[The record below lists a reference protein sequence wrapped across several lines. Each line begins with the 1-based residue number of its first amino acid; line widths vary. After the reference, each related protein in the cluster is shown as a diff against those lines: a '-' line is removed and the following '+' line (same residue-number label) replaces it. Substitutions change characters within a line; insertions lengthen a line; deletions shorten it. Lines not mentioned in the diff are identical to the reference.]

1 MLNAAKSSL
10 TSCCVGFV
18 RDRGA
23 GRLLRGVSLQPP
35 HFKSLATLPNPPP
48 LRLGKFFVIPI
59 LWLVSDQE
67 RMIILSWC
75 DLMYIICLFMQ
86 LRILSDGAERHICS
100 LPYLIMLKS
109 SVFFFHPIFV
119 RKQSLIPYLFQSTQ
133 RWALLYILQASKM
146 QLWACINITLTM
158 ASIIRISQE
167 KENKDVKGAFSKITT
182 QVQTKPF
189 NNLLQNTI
197 NKLKLHPRTTQAQNL
212 LPLIPHTLNR
222 LKINKKVFPHPTHF
236 QPVSSLHYRPIRRI
250 TREISV

>member
-35 HFKSLATLPNPPP
+35 HFKSLATLPNPPL

-100 LPYLIMLKS
+100 LPYLVMLKS

-133 RWALLYILQASKM
+133 RWALLYILQASKCSCG
-146 QLWACINITLTM
+146 L
-158 ASIIRISQE
+158 AS
-167 KENKDVKGAFSKITT
+167 T
-182 QVQTKPF
+182 
-189 NNLLQNTI
+189 
-197 NKLKLHPRTTQAQNL
+197 
-212 LPLIPHTLNR
+212 LPLQCLQLYGF
-222 LKINKKVFPHPTHF
+222 LKKKKIKT
-236 QPVSSLHYRPIRRI
+236 
-250 TREISV
+250 